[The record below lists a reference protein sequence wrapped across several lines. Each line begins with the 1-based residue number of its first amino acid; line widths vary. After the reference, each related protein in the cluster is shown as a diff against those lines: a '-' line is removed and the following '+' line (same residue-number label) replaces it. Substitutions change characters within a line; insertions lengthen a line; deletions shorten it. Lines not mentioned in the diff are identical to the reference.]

1 MYQQIRS
8 SWLVIDVVD
17 SNMATK
23 KCKQISVIQKWVL
36 KKLPMIKKKQ
46 SSMAYEDSVNKQR
59 KEWSAEGTL

>member
-23 KCKQISVIQKWVL
+23 KCKQISAYPKMGPEEVTHDQKET
-36 KKLPMIKKKQ
+36 KQ
-46 SSMAYEDSVNKQR
+46 Y
-59 KEWSAEGTL
+59 GL